1 MTPEAFRDALRTLHM
16 GQQAFARAVG
26 VNPRTVRRW
35 ASGECPVPAPVMT
48 LLHALAKAHAAGGIV
63 AVRAVLQK

>member
-16 GQQAFARAVG
+16 SQQAFARAVG

-35 ASGECPVPAPVMT
+35 ASGESPIAPTVVP
-48 LLHALAKAHAAGGIV
+48 LLHVLQKAHAAGGVV
-63 AVRAVLQK
+63 AVRAALQK

>member
-1 MTPEAFRDALRTLHM
+1 VTPEAFRAALQGLHM
-16 GQQAFARAVG
+16 TQAAFARALP

-35 ASGECPVPAPVMT
+35 AAGECPVPTTVVT
-48 LLHALAKAHAAGGIV
+48 LLHALAKAHAAGGVI